1 VVGRLN
7 FNVVIVGAGLVGLA
21 TARAIQRRYP
31 QQRVAIL
38 EKEATVASH
47 QSGHNSGVIHA
58 GLYYQPGSLKA
69 KLCLQGRQ
77 LLERFC
83 DEHGVA
89 YERCGKLVVATNE
102 DERARLMSL
111 AHRALQNGIH
121 VRVIGANEMR
131 EHEPHVAGVAAI
143 HSPETGIAD
152 YPGVAAA
159 LRDELRRNGAQIIT
173 NARLTGVTRAAGEQ
187 VLHTT
192 AGDLRTT
199 WFVACAGLYADEV
212 ARLAG
217 LNPAVRVVPF
227 RGEYYDL
234 RADRAS
240 LVKNLIY
247 PVPDPRFPF
256 LGVHLTRMVKGGV
269 EAGPNAVLAFAREGY
284 TRRDVNVREL
294 AATLRYAGFWRLAS
308 KYPTVGVYEMYRS
321 LVKQE
326 FTRSLQRLVP
336 DITSL
341 DLVSGGSGV
350 RAQALTPDGRIV
362 DDFSIHETPHAL
374 HVLNAPSPAATA
386 CLAIGEHITSLAARN
401 FQWEQR
407 GVPVGL
413 SS

>member
-1 VVGRLN
+1 MQTHVA
-7 FNVVIVGAGLVGLA
+7 IVGAGLVGLA
-21 TARAIQRRYP
+21 TARAIQERYP
-31 QQRVAIL
+31 QHRIIVLDKEPGVA
-38 EKEATVASH
+38 AH

-58 GLYYQPGSLKA
+58 GLYYQPGSLRA
-69 KLCLQGRQ
+69 RLCLRGRE
-77 LLERFC
+77 LLARFC
-83 DEHGVA
+83 DEHGVR
-89 YERCGKLVVATNE
+89 YEICGKLVVAANE
-102 DERARLMSL
+102 DERERLMSL
-111 AHRALQNGIH
+111 AHRALKNGIH
-121 VRVIGANEMR
+121 VRVIDADEMR

-159 LRDELRRNGAQIIT
+159 LRDQLLKDGAQIIT
-173 NARLTGVTRAAGEQ
+173 NARLTSVTRAGDEQ

-192 AGDLRTT
+192 AGDIRTK
-199 WFVACAGLYADEV
+199 WFVACAGLYSDEV

-217 LNPAVRVVPF
+217 VNPEVRIVPF

-234 RADRAS
+234 REERAS

-284 TRRDVNVREL
+284 TRRDVNLSEL

-336 DITSL
+336 EITSD
-341 DLVSGGSGV
+341 DLGPGGSGV

-362 DDFSIHETPHAL
+362 DDFSIHETPDAL

-407 GVPVGL
+407 GVPVSL